1 VGLEQQEFVVVER
14 LEVVFAVE
22 APQNSEAPV
31 VEDVLAAVDDLVEP
45 VVFVVMGVLVGVPVV
60 VLVVDLDV
68 DASADHV
75 VVVREVLAGRGVAGA
90 VAARLAAAFSCRTAA
105 PDERTDGT
113 WDR

>member
-45 VVFVVMGVLVGVPVV
+45 VVFVVMGVPVV

-75 VVVREVLAGRGVAGA
+75 VVVREVLVGRGVAGA
-90 VAARLAAAFSCRTAA
+90 VAARLAAAFSCRTVA